1 MSGSGQAELLLGV
14 QDLVHL
20 LQLLAGESQDVEGAE
35 LADVRPRE
43 GQRPR
48 LGRGGRRRAA

>member
-1 MSGSGQAELLLGV
+1 MSRSGQAELLLGV

-35 LADVRPRE
+35 LAYIRPR
-43 GQRPR
+43 
-48 LGRGGRRRAA
+48 